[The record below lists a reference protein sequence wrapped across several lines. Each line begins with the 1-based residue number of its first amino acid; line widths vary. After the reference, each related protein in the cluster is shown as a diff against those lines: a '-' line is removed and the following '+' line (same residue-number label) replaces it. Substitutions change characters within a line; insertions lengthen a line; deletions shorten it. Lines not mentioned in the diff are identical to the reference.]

1 MLSIPDEHL
10 LKFHGI
16 KDAKTLRGGIK
27 TNPQLYN
34 EDLEQINTD
43 DLEEMDLK
51 CRGHFA
57 RECRAPRNQRNKNGD
72 NTKRVIPV
80 ETPAN
85 ALIVANGMG
94 YDWSYQAEE
103 GPTDFALMAHL
114 SSGSSNSDTE
124 LEESLKEKD
133 DLKLKLEKFETSS
146 KNLTKL
152 INSQISP
159 KDKTGLGY
167 DSQLNERDLNN
178 IHMNNSKVFES
189 VSDSSVIE
197 SEEDNNQVNDRYKA
211 AEGYH
216 TVPPPYTGNFM
227 PLRPD
232 LSFAGLDYSIFKSEM
247 SKTVTSMHETET
259 SASKT
264 SKESMESL
272 KLLDEYTRKSVI
284 EQHTYRQAENLR
296 KSQNS
301 RIDKRNWNG
310 MMTHRLGDGFE
321 LKKKACFV
329 CGSLNHLIKDCKF
342 YENKMPSTNLRITP
356 ELYPHGEST
365 LACVLDMVS

>member
-1 MLSIPDEHL
+1 MEKPKTVRPSVPLIEEWESDSEDKNVFKPKKVKKTIKPSLEKIEFVIAKDTTVKNENKAKKPRKFSQSPGGDYDLWSMRMEQHL
-10 LKFHGI
+10 TH
-16 KDAKTLRGGIK
+16 
-27 TNPQLYN
+27 
-34 EDLEQINTD
+34 TD
-43 DLEEMDLK
+43 HSLEEVIVNGDAPAEIASVSGGAEAVIPSK
-51 CRGHFA
+51 TSERGHFA
-57 RECRAPRNQRNKNGD
+57 REYRAPRNQRNKNRD

-85 ALIVANGMG
+85 ALV
-94 YDWSYQAEE
+94 

-178 IHMNNSKVFES
+178 IHMNKSKVLES

-197 SEEDNNQVNDRYKA
+197 SKEDNNQVNDRYKA

-216 TVPPPYTGNFM
+216 AVPPPYTGNFM
-227 PLRPD
+227 PPRPD
-232 LSFAGLDYSIFKSEM
+232 LSFAGLDDSVFKSEM
-247 SKTVTSMHETET
+247 SKTVTSMHKTET

-264 SKESMESL
+264 SKESMEKPKTIRFSAPL
-272 KLLDEYTRKSVI
+272 I
-284 EQHTYRQAENLR
+284 EE
-296 KSQNS
+296 
-301 RIDKRNWNG
+301 
-310 MMTHRLGDGFE
+310 
-321 LKKKACFV
+321 
-329 CGSLNHLIKDCKF
+329 
-342 YENKMPSTNLRITP
+342 
-356 ELYPHGEST
+356 
-365 LACVLDMVS
+365 